1 MENKVKLQAKY
12 EPKYESVEI
21 AGQEIKVM
29 KRIPYEEKLNYAQEF
44 ASMVCVIDEKQG
56 LAYEAYD
63 TEALSLYMA
72 CKYYTNIDVEEYEFD
87 MGALHDNLIPYFET
101 IKQVCLHDLIIA
113 DAMASTYIY
122 RTIEIYN
129 MQNSLSQK
137 AKMSFAGLLSGEDL
151 LKTIAESR
159 VVNEEMIDLLT
170 KAKKQDAQDQSVVVF
185 PWAAKKGE

>member
-63 TEALSLYMA
+63 TEALALYMA

-87 MGALHDNLIPYFET
+87 MGVLHDNLIPYFET

-137 AKMSFAGLLSGEDL
+137 AKMSFAGLLNGEDL

-170 KAKKQDAQDQSVVVF
+170 KAKKQDEQDQSVVVF